1 MAGTNFF
8 TKGTN
13 ADGNTE
19 YVALTDSNGYPVLS
33 HGATVPTTGNY
44 AKGCLFTKTDAASG
58 TKGLYENQGDTTTP
72 SFNLIGD
79 ITSAEIAND
88 AITTAKI
95 LDANVTDAKIAAPKL
110 SKLTGSFVLA
120 DMTDGGTT
128 AATYELGT
136 IPLGAV
142 VTRTLVTGIT
152 GFIGDTTAVITIGD
166 GSTTDRYLTG
176 TPSVFTTIA
185 ALDVGVVSGTIYHSA
200 EKTVTVTITAS
211 SEWGDVTAGAATV
224 TIFYYT
230 AS

>member
-1 MAGTNFF
+1 MSDSLKNSGIKTSFGWVELANYDSDPTDTDTLRGGLAIIGGYL
-8 TKGTN
+8 KIWDGSAWQGIEASEIADN
-13 ADGNTE
+13 A
-19 YVALTDSNGYPVLS
+19 V
-33 HGATVPTTGNY
+33 
-44 AKGCLFTKTDAASG
+44 
-58 TKGLYENQGDTTTP
+58 
-72 SFNLIGD
+72 
-79 ITSAEIAND
+79 ITS
-88 AITTAKI
+88 KI

-110 SKLTGSFVLA
+110 SKLTGSFALA
-120 DMTDGGTT
+120 DMTDGGTA

-166 GSTTDRYLTG
+166 GSTANRYNTG
-176 TPSVFTTIA
+176 TPSVFTTIT
-185 ALDVGVVSGTIYHSA
+185 ALDVGAVSGTIYHSA
-200 EKTVTVTITAS
+200 EKTVTVTITAG